1 MKLKTTVK
9 FSTTM
14 DHLRQDMRRR
24 LAIKQLPCTWSSV
37 LCELFKPSMM
47 SVVFYRLSHYL
58 SAHRIPLL
66 PRIFAL
72 LDYFYGA
79 GSEISPRASIG
90 PGLVLG
96 DLGAHGVSC
105 YCRIGRNLTLLGENT
120 ITMGAVEG
128 IDFEKDFISIGDDVI
143 LEAGA
148 KIMKPVTIANRVR
161 IKANSLVMTSQLEEA
176 SVLMG
181 VPARNLSKF
190 KQIETSE
197 TV

>member
-1 MKLKTTVK
+1 MKLNTTL
-9 FSTTM
+9 
-14 DHLRQDMRRR
+14 DHLRQDIRRR
-24 LAIKQLPCTWSSV
+24 LAIKQMPCTWSNL
-37 LCELFKPSMM
+37 LCELFKPGMV
-47 SVVFYRLSHYL
+47 SVVLYRFSFYL
-58 SAHRIPLL
+58 SSHRIPLL
-66 PRIFAL
+66 PTL
-72 LDYFYGA
+72 LFWMNYFYGA
-79 GSEISPRASIG
+79 SNEISPRASIG

-96 DLGAHGVSC
+96 DLGAHGLSC

-120 ITMGAVEG
+120 ITMGAIEG